1 MQMDFLQS
9 NDGFNSIGEDT
20 MLNFLEHL
28 GMITF
33 IFMCGWLSYALS
45 TYWRDDYELIEPKN
59 CIFGPFHSQN

>member
-45 TYWRDDYELIEPKN
+45 TYWRDDYELIKP
-59 CIFGPFHSQN
+59 